1 LPLGYLI
8 LDLSPTHTLYCLD
21 FQNEGTIML
30 KSKGLRRGEICL
42 NRDLSEEQENPVGN
56 LKGGGKI

>member
-1 LPLGYLI
+1 MTSPCPTPLYG
-8 LDLSPTHTLYCLD
+8 LD

-42 NRDLSEEQENPVGN
+42 NRDFSEEQENPVGN